1 MSTSNYYKK
10 NFKFSANR
18 YEEWQGGR
26 CISQGAISTEIIAE
40 VNDDEIHFELD
51 DIGNLRMLKSFSFE
65 INGEG
70 YCVLP
75 DRIQYIHSTSD
86 FNPIVP
92 IVCNIF
98 FKCSTIDYVRFAMT
112 NPDRIIEFYGV
123 AEEVGQPA
131 LGKHTSNE
139 GTSTVSAESIL
150 RQLRG
155 YGMLNADAV
164 MERAV
169 NLYNANSNVTNL
181 SQAKAI
187 IESLKLFVR
196 VSQLDNEDNED
207 QSSMLRPKILM
218 FIALCNYKIDNIN
231 RAYCIA
237 KQGLDAVDKATRN
250 SVFSGIPRSMYGADT
265 LEELIGVIENN
276 RFDEVEDDGNYYDI
290 DPEEIDT
297 SKFEEILSRAGVR
310 DAKPSKSQI
319 KQLIE
324 TISHIQSQFS
334 KVGERTGD
342 SLRAF
347 EINQTLETF
356 KIPLCLAWQG
366 YKYGWHT
373 DFSKEGDSLFPFMMF
388 EMDLKKNTKQL
399 IDILRR
405 QSPFA
410 TIERNSAIT
419 NALIAVYTTFIKDI
433 DNGSIKL

>member
-1 MSTSNYYKK
+1 
-10 NFKFSANR
+10 
-18 YEEWQGGR
+18 
-26 CISQGAISTEIIAE
+26 
-40 VNDDEIHFELD
+40 
-51 DIGNLRMLKSFSFE
+51 
-65 INGEG
+65 
-70 YCVLP
+70 
-75 DRIQYIHSTSD
+75 
-86 FNPIVP
+86 
-92 IVCNIF
+92 
-98 FKCSTIDYVRFAMT
+98 
-112 NPDRIIEFYGV
+112 
-123 AEEVGQPA
+123 
-131 LGKHTSNE
+131 
-139 GTSTVSAESIL
+139 
-150 RQLRG
+150 
-155 YGMLNADAV
+155 MLNADAV

-419 NALIAVYTTFIKDI
+419 NALIAVYTTFIKKNREVIIMTVNELLADAKELLELTKFNLSVNDMTALLLRGLGTLELKGGWNADTANAMRKECVGKLTDI
-433 DNGSIKL
+433 DLKWLLEYCDLHYVHKNSAQEALLMFELAGRQMGMPSSYGKVSKNYVFR